1 MIFSKRKITI
11 TGDKASIDKQVVL
24 YRGDREIEIQ
34 FEIVYEVIKY
44 RTSNTIEDVNA
55 SFGQLV
61 IQNNS
66 APTPI
71 VTDISPT
78 SEGVVIFKFTKEMI
92 DEISELGEYS
102 FQIRLFDDTQTSR
115 ITTPII
121 ENGIMIKEPLSI
133 YEGDS
138 KGGSAEVGLALA
150 GTAKAQQ
157 EEYLAPFDELGN
169 YNETT
174 WATGDIITS
183 GKLNKLEDGI
193 TGVNQKVKGITV
205 PTKTSELNNDSNY
218 ATETF
223 VTNKIAEASV
233 GGGTSIDDTTIATNK
248 TWSSS
253 KIDSQ
258 IKDIVN
264 NKIDDITLSNNA
276 LTLLANNNTIKTIT
290 LPTSSTGTGGSG
302 RTLVVDY
309 THNLNTVIQPISLD
323 LATGIYTTESIIEVA
338 DETPVCWAY
347 NDKLDASPMYLP
359 YEFFDLNVP
368 TTWIIYKLKKI
379 SDTTFKLINTDGADF
394 VYTSDKN
401 TSVNVSK
408 FHFETNSG
416 SSLAFDGIEL
426 DGDFEIV
433 CEGQSVSNNYSFVLN
448 GYKYQNVNYI
458 WSNVNYFLNGG
469 QGPILVAGESFANF
483 AKRHR
488 YHEKIIYKA
497 TRKDD
502 LISIDGICIMNC
514 LVKYDNKWNTNAGI
528 YYNNAYA
535 KQTGDTSVINKIQ
548 MMNNNFGYLLLNG
561 YNIRIYKV

>member
-1 MIFSKRKITI
+1 
-11 TGDKASIDKQVVL
+11 
-24 YRGDREIEIQ
+24 
-34 FEIVYEVIKY
+34 
-44 RTSNTIEDVNA
+44 
-55 SFGQLV
+55 
-61 IQNNS
+61 
-66 APTPI
+66 
-71 VTDISPT
+71 
-78 SEGVVIFKFTKEMI
+78 
-92 DEISELGEYS
+92 
-102 FQIRLFDDTQTSR
+102 
-115 ITTPII
+115 
-121 ENGIMIKEPLSI
+121 
-133 YEGDS
+133 
-138 KGGSAEVGLALA
+138 
-150 GTAKAQQ
+150 
-157 EEYLAPFDELGN
+157 
-169 YNETT
+169 
-174 WATGDIITS
+174 
-183 GKLNKLEDGI
+183 
-193 TGVNQKVKGITV
+193 
-205 PTKTSELNNDSNY
+205 
-218 ATETF
+218 
-223 VTNKIAEASV
+223 
-233 GGGTSIDDTTIATNK
+233 
-248 TWSSS
+248 
-253 KIDSQ
+253 
-258 IKDIVN
+258 
-264 NKIDDITLSNNA
+264 
-276 LTLLANNNTIKTIT
+276 
-290 LPTSSTGTGGSG
+290 
-302 RTLVVDY
+302 
-309 THNLNTVIQPISLD
+309 
-323 LATGIYTTESIIEVA
+323 
-338 DETPVCWAY
+338 
-347 NDKLDASPMYLP
+347 MYLP

-514 LVKYDNKWNTNAGI
+514 LVKYNNKWNTNAGI